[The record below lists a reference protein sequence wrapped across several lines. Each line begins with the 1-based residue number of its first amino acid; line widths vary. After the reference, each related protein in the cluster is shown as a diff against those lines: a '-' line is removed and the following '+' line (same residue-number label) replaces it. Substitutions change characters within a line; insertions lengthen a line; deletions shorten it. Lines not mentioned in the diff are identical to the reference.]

1 MMLSVASLAQPTI
14 WAYCSYQLGVTG
26 PITFRANS
34 PEAVTLLAD
43 QSNMGRVY
51 ASTYF
56 NYKWYGQVTHI
67 GTQTSIDG
75 LFTIDM
81 TDGNLSIKAII
92 HFVANENATNNTSN
106 SLTLAVNPEGSKYV
120 QISTPG
126 SLVYIYPASFF
137 ANESVWKILLSGKT

>member
-1 MMLSVASLAQPTI
+1 MARFFISVFLAMMLSVASLAQPTI
-14 WAYCSYQLGVTG
+14 WAYRSYQPYEQTGVTG

-34 PEAVTLLAD
+34 PEVVTLLAD

-51 ASTYF
+51 AGTYF

-81 TDGNLSIKAII
+81 TDG
-92 HFVANENATNNTSN
+92 H
-106 SLTLAVNPEGSKYV
+106 PH
-120 QISTPG
+120 
-126 SLVYIYPASFF
+126 
-137 ANESVWKILLSGKT
+137 LLPQVIVR